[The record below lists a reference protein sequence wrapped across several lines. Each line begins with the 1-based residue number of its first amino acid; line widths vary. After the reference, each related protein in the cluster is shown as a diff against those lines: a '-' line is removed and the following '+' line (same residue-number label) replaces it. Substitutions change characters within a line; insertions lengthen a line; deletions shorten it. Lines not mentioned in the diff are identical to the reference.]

1 MGEFEVHRVRF
12 FGLVPA
18 GVRCLACQP
27 RGARLALARTDG
39 AVEIYNLAA
48 NCFQEKVRGPGR
60 AGPRRAAPRRAV
72 TGVPPQ
78 VIPGHEA
85 RSVEALCWAAGE
97 RLFGAGL
104 GGDITEYDLA
114 RLCVARSVDGCGG
127 PVWSMAANSSGT
139 QLAIGCED
147 GSVKLFQVVP
157 GGIQFERNLD
167 RRKGRILCLSWHPS
181 DTHIAAGSI
190 DILRVF
196 DVSSGQTIQ
205 RVMVNYH
212 VQKVKRECIVWSIAF
227 LSSGTVVTSDSFGR
241 VQFWDWERG
250 TLLESHTVSSS
261 AVLSLAVSEKED
273 SIVVGTSTGATYQF
287 QLLPVKMG
295 SLERRWVRTKP
306 FQHHT
311 HDVRAVAHSSTA
323 LISGGRSGRRGGLG
337 SLTPVPV
344 RLTSAWPPGL
354 DAQLV
359 IRPLM
364 EKMQKKGYDAALR
377 KVTFPHRRLVSCAR
391 KARLLLFQF
400 SQHLE
405 LWRLGS
411 TNETG
416 KDGEVLPLCRM
427 PEHLV
432 QLKSKGPEHI
442 YCSCI
447 SPCGSWVAYSTA
459 SRFHLYRVRYERD
472 SVSIKKVPK
481 VPKLLLPAY
490 QLQFSSDSGNLFI
503 ASDRGS
509 VHVLQ
514 LLEPG
519 GCKHLHT
526 FRPPSGSPEAV
537 YLLAVSADGHWL
549 GAVSGDWAIHVY
561 NLKCFEHH
569 CTVPTYNCAVT
580 ALAIHPVTNNLVIA
594 YSDQQ
599 LFEFSIPEKQYT
611 AWSRMVQN
619 LGLHRVWLE
628 RDSPITH
635 ITFNPKKPSHILLH
649 DLYMFCILD
658 KSLPLP
664 DNSALL
670 MNQST
675 LKQLPET
682 ARQRQLHAFKICKK
696 FQPLLFADLLD
707 ENCLVMVERPIMDIK
722 TQLPLPIQQKKF
734 GT

>member
-1 MGEFEVHRVRF
+1 MMGLGRVLKRS
-12 FGLVPA
+12 LV
-18 GVRCLACQP
+18 LM
-27 RGARLALARTDG
+27 
-39 AVEIYNLAA
+39 
-48 NCFQEKVRGPGR
+48 
-60 AGPRRAAPRRAV
+60 RAV
-72 TGVPPQ
+72 T
-78 VIPGHEA
+78 VIPGHEG
-85 RSVEALCWAAGE
+85 RSVEALSWAAGD

-104 GGDITEYDLA
+104 GGEITEYDLS
-114 RLCVARSVDGCGG
+114 RLCVARSADGGGG
-127 PVWSMAANSSGT
+127 PIWSMAANSSGT

-196 DVSSGQTIQ
+196 DVSSGQTVQ
-205 RVMVNYH
+205 RIMVNYH
-212 VQKVKRECIVWSIAF
+212 VHKVKRECIVWSIAF

-250 TLLESHTVSSS
+250 TLLESHTVSTS
-261 AVLSLAVSEKED
+261 AVLSLSVSEKED

-295 SLERRWVRTKP
+295 SLEKRWVRTKP

-323 LISGGRSGRRGGLG
+323 LISGG
-337 SLTPVPV
+337 
-344 RLTSAWPPGL
+344 L

-364 EKMQKKGYDAALR
+364 EKIQKKGYEAALR
-377 KVTFPHRRLVSCAR
+377 KFTFPHRRLVSCAR

-411 TNETG
+411 TNETACC
-416 KDGEVLPLCRM
+416 P
-427 PEHLV
+427 
-432 QLKSKGPEHI
+432 
-442 YCSCI
+442 
-447 SPCGSWVAYSTA
+447 
-459 SRFHLYRVRYERD
+459 
-472 SVSIKKVPK
+472 
-481 VPKLLLPAY
+481 PA
-490 QLQFSSDSGNLFI
+490 LQ
-503 ASDRGS
+503 
-509 VHVLQ
+509 
-514 LLEPG
+514 
-519 GCKHLHT
+519 
-526 FRPPSGSPEAV
+526 
-537 YLLAVSADGHWL
+537 
-549 GAVSGDWAIHVY
+549 
-561 NLKCFEHH
+561 HH

-611 AWSRMVQN
+611 AWSRTVQN
-619 LGLHRVWLE
+619 HGLHKAWLE

-635 ITFNPKKPSHILLH
+635 ITFNPKNPSHILLH
-649 DLYMFCILD
+649 DIYMFCVLD

-670 MNQST
+670 MNQGT

-696 FQPLLFADLLD
+696 FQVGDSVTARVL
-707 ENCLVMVERPIMDIK
+707 C
-722 TQLPLPIQQKKF
+722 
-734 GT
+734 

>member
-12 FGLVPA
+12 FALVPA
-18 GVRCLACQP
+18 GVRCLACSP
-27 RGARLALARTDG
+27 RADRLALGRTDG
-39 AVEIYNLAA
+39 TVEVYNFAA
-48 NCFQEKVRGPGR
+48 NYFQEK
-60 AGPRRAAPRRAV
+60 
-72 TGVPPQ
+72 

-104 GGDITEYDLA
+104 SGEIFEYDLA
-114 RLCVARSVDGCGG
+114 GLRVSCCVDGGGG
-127 PVWSMAANSSGT
+127 PIWSMAANGSGT

-181 DTHIAAGSI
+181 GTHIAAGSI
-190 DILRVF
+190 DIFRVI
-196 DVSSGQTIQ
+196 DVCSGQTVKRI
-205 RVMVNYH
+205 MVNYH

-250 TLLESHTVSSS
+250 TLQESHTVSTS

-295 SLERRWVRTKP
+295 SLEKRWVRTKP

-311 HDVRAVAHSSTA
+311 HDVRAVAHSPTA
-323 LISGGRSGRRGGLG
+323 LISG
-337 SLTPVPV
+337 
-344 RLTSAWPPGL
+344 GL

-377 KVTFPHRRLVSCAR
+377 KFTFPHRRLVSCAR

-411 TNETG
+411 TEETG

-427 PEHLV
+427 PEHLL

-442 YCSCI
+442 YCSCV

-459 SRFHLYRVRYERD
+459 SRFHLYRVRYESNSI
-472 SVSIKKVPK
+472 SVKKV
-481 VPKLLLPAY
+481 
-490 QLQFSSDSGNLFI
+490 
-503 ASDRGS
+503 
-509 VHVLQ
+509 
-514 LLEPG
+514 
-519 GCKHLHT
+519 
-526 FRPPSGSPEAV
+526 
-537 YLLAVSADGHWL
+537 
-549 GAVSGDWAIHVY
+549 
-561 NLKCFEHH
+561 
-569 CTVPTYNCAVT
+569 
-580 ALAIHPVTNNLVIA
+580 
-594 YSDQQ
+594 
-599 LFEFSIPEKQYT
+599 
-611 AWSRMVQN
+611 
-619 LGLHRVWLE
+619 
-628 RDSPITH
+628 
-635 ITFNPKKPSHILLH
+635 
-649 DLYMFCILD
+649 
-658 KSLPLP
+658 
-664 DNSALL
+664 
-670 MNQST
+670 
-675 LKQLPET
+675 
-682 ARQRQLHAFKICKK
+682 
-696 FQPLLFADLLD
+696 
-707 ENCLVMVERPIMDIK
+707 
-722 TQLPLPIQQKKF
+722 
-734 GT
+734 

>member
-1 MGEFEVHRVRF
+1 
-12 FGLVPA
+12 
-18 GVRCLACQP
+18 
-27 RGARLALARTDG
+27 
-39 AVEIYNLAA
+39 
-48 NCFQEKVRGPGR
+48 
-60 AGPRRAAPRRAV
+60 
-72 TGVPPQ
+72 Q
-78 VIPGHEA
+78 VIPGHES
-85 RSVEALCWAAGE
+85 RSVEALCWGAGG

-104 GGDITEYDLA
+104 SGEITEYDLGQLRA
-114 RLCVARSVDGCGG
+114 SCSLDGGGG
-127 PVWSMAANSSGT
+127 PIWSMAANSSGT

-167 RRKGRILCLSWHPS
+167 RRKGRVLCLSWHPS

-190 DILRVF
+190 DAFRVL
-196 DVSSGQTIQ
+196 DVCSGQTLQ
-205 RVMVNYH
+205 RIMVSYQ
-212 VQKVKRECIVWSIAF
+212 VQKVKRECVVWSIAF
-227 LSSGTVVTSDSFGR
+227 LSCGTVVTSDSFGR

-250 TLLESHTVSSS
+250 TLVESHTVSTS

-295 SLERRWVRTKP
+295 SLEKRWVRTKP

-323 LISGGRSGRRGGLG
+323 LISGG
-337 SLTPVPV
+337 
-344 RLTSAWPPGL
+344 L

-364 EKMQKKGYDAALR
+364 EKIQKKSYDAALR
-377 KVTFPHRRLVSCAR
+377 KFTFPHRRLVSCAR
-391 KARLLLFQF
+391 KAHLLLFQF

-411 TNETG
+411 TDETG
-416 KDGEVLPLCRM
+416 KDGEVLPLRRM
-427 PEHLV
+427 PEHLL

-442 YCSCI
+442 YCSCV
-447 SPCGSWVAYSTA
+447 SPCGGWVAYSTA
-459 SRFHLYRVRYERD
+459 SRFHLYRLQYEGD
-472 SVSIKKVPK
+472 GISIKKVPK
-481 VPKLLLPAY
+481 APKLLSPAY
-490 QLQFSSDSGNLFI
+490 QLQFSSDSSSLFV
-503 ASDRGS
+503 ASARGS

-519 GCKHLHT
+519 GCRHLHT
-526 FRPPSGSPEAV
+526 LRPPSGCSEAV
-537 YLLAVSADGHWL
+537 YLLAPSADGHWL
-549 GAVSGDWAIHVY
+549 AAVSGDWVIHIY
-561 NLKCFEHH
+561 NLKCFKHH
-569 CTVPTYNCAVT
+569 CTVPTYDCAVS
-580 ALAIHPVTNNLVIA
+580 ALAIHPDTNNLVIA

-611 AWSRMVQN
+611 AWSRTVQN
-619 LGLHRVWLE
+619 CGLHKGWLE

-635 ITFNPKKPSHILLH
+635 ITFNPKNPSHILLH
-649 DLYMFCILD
+649 DTYMFCVLD

-664 DNSALL
+664 DDSALL
-670 MNQST
+670 LNQST
-675 LKQLPET
+675 LKQLPES

-707 ENCLVMVERPIMDIK
+707 GNCLVVVERPIMDIK
-722 TQLPLPIQQKKF
+722 IQLPLPVQRKKF

>member
-1 MGEFEVHRVRF
+1 
-12 FGLVPA
+12 
-18 GVRCLACQP
+18 
-27 RGARLALARTDG
+27 
-39 AVEIYNLAA
+39 
-48 NCFQEKVRGPGR
+48 
-60 AGPRRAAPRRAV
+60 
-72 TGVPPQ
+72 
-78 VIPGHEA
+78 
-85 RSVEALCWAAGE
+85 
-97 RLFGAGL
+97 
-104 GGDITEYDLA
+104 
-114 RLCVARSVDGCGG
+114 
-127 PVWSMAANSSGT
+127 
-139 QLAIGCED
+139 ED
-147 GSVKLFQVVP
+147 GSVKLFRVVP

-181 DTHIAAGSI
+181 GTHIAAGSI
-190 DILRVF
+190 DVVRVF
-196 DVSSGQTIQ
+196 NVSSGRTVQ
-205 RVMVNYH
+205 RIMVNYH
-212 VQKVKRECIVWSIAF
+212 IQKVKRECIVWSIGF
-227 LSSGTVVTSDSFGR
+227 LSSGTVITSDSFGR

-250 TLLESHTVSSS
+250 TLLESHTVSTS
-261 AVLSLAVSEKED
+261 AVLSLAVSENED

-295 SLERRWVRTKP
+295 SLEKRWVRTKP

-311 HDVRAVAHSSTA
+311 HDVRAVAHSATA
-323 LISGGRSGRRGGLG
+323 LISG
-337 SLTPVPV
+337 
-344 RLTSAWPPGL
+344 GL

-364 EKMQKKGYDAALR
+364 EKMQKKGYDAVLR
-377 KVTFPHRRLVSCAR
+377 KFTFPHRRLVSCAR

-411 TNETG
+411 TDETG

-442 YCSCI
+442 YCSCV
-447 SPCGSWVAYSTA
+447 SPCGSWVAYCTA
-459 SRFHLYRVRYERD
+459 SRFHLYRVRYEGD
-472 SVSIKKVPK
+472 GVSIEKVPK

-490 QLQFSSDSGNLFI
+490 QLQFSSDSGSLFV

-526 FRPPSGSPEAV
+526 FRPPSGCSEAV
-537 YLLAVSADGHWL
+537 YLLASSADGHWL
-549 GAVSGDWAIHVY
+549 AAVSGDWAIHLY
-561 NLKCFEHH
+561 NLKCFE
-569 CTVPTYNCAVT
+569 VGAGPD
-580 ALAIHPVTNNLVIA
+580 LASHPVSPLLPL
-594 YSDQQ
+594 Q

-611 AWSRMVQN
+611 AWSRTVQN
-619 LGLHRVWLE
+619 CGLHRVWLE

-635 ITFNPKKPSHILLH
+635 IAFNPKNPSHILLH
-649 DLYMFCILD
+649 DTYMFCLLD

-682 ARQRQLHAFKICKK
+682 ARKRQLHAFKICKK

-707 ENCLVMVERPIMDIK
+707 GNCLVVVERPIMDIK
-722 TQLPLPIQQKKF
+722 TQLPLPVQQKKF

>member
-12 FGLVPA
+12 FSYVPA
-18 GVRCLACQP
+18 GVRCLAYH
-27 RGARLALARTDG
+27 RRADRLALARTDG
-39 AVEIYNLAA
+39 AVEVYNFAA
-48 NCFQEKVRGPGR
+48 NYFQEK
-60 AGPRRAAPRRAV
+60 A
-72 TGVPPQ
+72 
-78 VIPGHEA
+78 IPGHEA
-85 RSVEALCWAAGE
+85 RSVEALCWAAGD

-104 GGDITEYDLA
+104 GGHVSEYDLE
-114 RLCVARSVDGCGG
+114 RLRVKRSADGFGG
-127 PVWSMAANSSGT
+127 PIWSMAANAGGT

-147 GSVKLFQVVP
+147 GSVKLFRVVP
-157 GGIQFERNLD
+157 DGVQFERSLE
-167 RRKGRILCLSWHPS
+167 RQQGRILCLSWHPS
-181 DTHIAAGSI
+181 ETHIAAGSL
-190 DILRVF
+190 DLLHVF
-196 DVSSGQTIQ
+196 DVSSGRTVQ
-205 RVMVNYH
+205 RIMVNYH
-212 VQKVKRECIVWSIAF
+212 VQKLKKRECVVWSIGF
-227 LSSGTVVTSDSFGR
+227 LSSGTVVSSDSFGR

-250 TLLESHTVSSS
+250 TLLESHTVSNS

-273 SIVVGTSTGATYQF
+273 SIVVGTSAGATYQF

-295 SLERRWVRTKP
+295 SQDKHWVRTKP

-311 HDVRAVAHSSTA
+311 HDVRAVAHSPTA
-323 LISGGRSGRRGGLG
+323 LISG
-337 SLTPVPV
+337 
-344 RLTSAWPPGL
+344 GL

-364 EKMQKKGYDAALR
+364 EKMQKKGYEAALR
-377 KVTFPHRRLVSCAR
+377 KFTFPHRRLVSCAR

-416 KDGEVLPLCRM
+416 KDGEVLPVCRV

-442 YCSCI
+442 YCSCV
-447 SPCGSWVAYSTA
+447 SPCGSWIAYSTA
-459 SRFHLYRVRYERD
+459 SRFHLYRVQYEGD
-472 SVSIKKVPK
+472 SISIKKVTN

-490 QLQFSSDSGNLFI
+490 QLQCSADSSSLFV

-509 VHVLQ
+509 VHMLQ

-526 FRPPSGSPEAV
+526 LRPPSGTLEAV
-537 YLLAVSADGHWL
+537 YLLASSADGNWL
-549 GAVSGDWAIHVY
+549 AAASGDWEIHIY
-561 NLKCFEHH
+561 NLKRFKHH
-569 CTVPTYNCAVT
+569 CTVPTYSCAVT

-599 LFEFSIPEKQYT
+599 LFEFGIPEKQYT
-611 AWSRMVQN
+611 AWSRTVQN
-619 LGLHRVWLE
+619 CGLHKAWLE

-635 ITFNPKKPSHILLH
+635 IAFNPKKPSHILLH
-649 DLYMFCILD
+649 DVYMFCVLD

-664 DNSALL
+664 DDSASL

-682 ARQRQLHAFKICKK
+682 ARKRQLHAFKICKK

-707 ENCLVMVERPIMDIK
+707 ENCLVMVERPLMDIK
-722 TQLPLPIQQKKF
+722 TQLPPPIQQKKF

>member
-18 GVRCLACQP
+18 GIRCLACQP
-27 RGARLALARTDG
+27 HGARLALARTDG
-39 AVEIYNLAA
+39 AVEIYNFAA
-48 NCFQEKVRGPGR
+48 NYFQEKV
-60 AGPRRAAPRRAV
+60 
-72 TGVPPQ
+72 
-78 VIPGHEA
+78 IPGNQA
-85 RSVEALCWAAGE
+85 RSVEALCWVAGD

-104 GGDITEYDLA
+104 GGEITEYDLF
-114 RLCVARSVDGCGG
+114 RLCVAHSVDGGGG
-127 PVWSMAANSSGT
+127 PIWSMAANNSGT

-157 GGIQFERNLD
+157 GGIQFGQNLN
-167 RRKGRILCLSWHPS
+167 RQKGRILCLSWHPS

-190 DILRVF
+190 DVVRVF
-196 DVSSGQTIQ
+196 NVSSGQTVQ
-205 RVMVNYH
+205 RIMMNYRVH
-212 VQKVKRECIVWSIAF
+212 KVKRECIVWSIAF

-250 TLLESHTVSSS
+250 TLQESHTVSTS
-261 AVLSLAVSEKED
+261 AVLSLSVSEKED
-273 SIVVGTSTGATYQF
+273 SIIVGTSTGATYQF
-287 QLLPVKMG
+287 QLLPVKTG
-295 SLERRWVRTKP
+295 SLEKRWVRTKP

-323 LISGGRSGRRGGLG
+323 LISGG
-337 SLTPVPV
+337 
-344 RLTSAWPPGL
+344 L

-359 IRPLM
+359 IRPLV

-377 KVTFPHRRLVSCAR
+377 KFTFPHRCLVSCAR

-411 TNETG
+411 TDKTG
-416 KDGEVLPLCRM
+416 EDGEVLPLCRM

-442 YCSCI
+442 CCSCV

-459 SRFHLYRVRYERD
+459 SRFHLYEVQYNGD
-472 SVSIKKVPK
+472 SVSVKKVPK

-490 QLQFSSDSGNLFI
+490 QLQFSADSGSLFI
-503 ASDRGS
+503 ASAQGS

-526 FRPPSGSPEAV
+526 FRPLSGCPEAV
-537 YLLAVSADGHWL
+537 YLLAASADGHWL
-549 GAVSGDWAIHVY
+549 AAVGGDWAIHIY
-561 NLKCFEHH
+561 NLKCFKHH

-619 LGLHRVWLE
+619 SGLHKVWLE

-635 ITFNPKKPSHILLH
+635 ITFNPKNPSHILLH
-649 DLYMFCILD
+649 DIYMFCILD

-664 DNSALL
+664 DDSDLL
-670 MNQST
+670 MNQTT

-682 ARQRQLHAFKICKK
+682 ARQWQLHAFKICKK

-707 ENCLVMVERPIMDIK
+707 ENCLVMVERPIMDFK

>member
-18 GVRCLACQP
+18 GVRCLAP
-27 RGARLALARTDG
+27 SPPRLALARTDG
-39 AVEIYNLAA
+39 AVEVYNLAA
-48 NCFQEKVRGPGR
+48 NYYQEK
-60 AGPRRAAPRRAV
+60 
-72 TGVPPQ
+72 

-104 GGDITEYDLA
+104 SGNITEYDLA
-114 RLCVARSVDGCGG
+114 RLCVAGSVDGGGG
-127 PVWSMAANSSGT
+127 PIWSMAANSNGT

-147 GSVKLFQVVP
+147 GSVKLFQVIP

-190 DILRVF
+190 DTLRVF
-196 DVSSGQTIQ
+196 DVSSGHTVQ
-205 RVMVNYH
+205 RILVNYH
-212 VQKVKRECIVWSIAF
+212 VQKVKRECIVWSVAF
-227 LSSGTVVTSDSFGR
+227 LSSGTVVTCDSFGR

-250 TLLESHTVSSS
+250 TLLESHTVSTS

-273 SIVVGTSTGATYQF
+273 SILVGTSTGATYQF

-295 SLERRWVRTKP
+295 SQEKRWVRTKP

-311 HDVRAVAHSSTA
+311 HDVRAVAHSPTA
-323 LISGGRSGRRGGLG
+323 LISGGRAAPPAGVGRPWG
-337 SLTPVPV
+337 SPAGTG
-344 RLTSAWPPGL
+344 SADPCLVPGL

-364 EKMQKKGYDAALR
+364 EKVQKKGYDAALR
-377 KVTFPHRRLVSCAR
+377 KFTFPHRRLVSCAR

-411 TNETG
+411 TEETG

-427 PEHLV
+427 PEHLL

-442 YCSCI
+442 YCSGI
-447 SPCGSWVAYSTA
+447 SPCGSWIAYCTA
-459 SRFHLYRVRYERD
+459 SRFHLYRVQCEGD
-472 SVSIKKVPK
+472 GVSVKKVPK

-490 QLQFSSDSGNLFI
+490 QLQFSSDSGSLFV
-503 ASDRGS
+503 ASARGS

-514 LLEPG
+514 LLEPE

-526 FRPPSGSPEAV
+526 LQPPAGSLEAV
-537 YLLAVSADGHWL
+537 YLLAASADGHWL
-549 GAVSGDWAIHVY
+549 AAVSGDWVIHVY
-561 NLKCFEHH
+561 SLKCFKHH
-569 CTVPTYNCAVT
+569 CTVPMYSCAVT
-580 ALAIHPVTNNLVIA
+580 AVAIHPATNNLVIA

-599 LFEFSIPEKQYT
+599 LFEFSIPKKQYT
-611 AWSRMVQN
+611 AWSRTVQN
-619 LGLHRVWLE
+619 RGLHKLWLE
-628 RDSPITH
+628 RDTPITH
-635 ITFNPKKPSHILLH
+635 ITFNPKNPSHILLH
-649 DLYMFCILD
+649 DLYMFCVLD

-664 DNSALL
+664 DDSTLL

-707 ENCLVMVERPIMDIK
+707 ENCLVMVERPVMDFK

>member
-18 GVRCLACQP
+18 GVRCLACPP
-27 RGARLALARTDG
+27 RGGRLALARTDG
-39 AVEIYNLAA
+39 AVEIYNFAA
-48 NCFQEKVRGPGR
+48 NYFQEK
-60 AGPRRAAPRRAV
+60 
-72 TGVPPQ
+72 

-104 GGDITEYDLA
+104 GGAITEYDLA
-114 RLCVARSVDGCGG
+114 GLRAAHSVDGGGG
-127 PVWSMAANSSGT
+127 PIWSMAANGSGT

-190 DILRVF
+190 GALRVF
-196 DVSSGQTIQ
+196 DVCSGQTVQ
-205 RVMVNYH
+205 RIMVNYH
-212 VQKVKRECIVWSIAF
+212 MRKANRECVVWGIAF
-227 LSSGTVVTSDSFGR
+227 LASGAVVTADSFGR
-241 VQFWDWERG
+241 VQFWDWQRG
-250 TLLESHTVSSS
+250 TLQESHTVSTS

-287 QLLPVKMG
+287 QLLPVRMG
-295 SLERRWVRTKP
+295 GLEKRWVRTKP

-323 LISGGRSGRRGGLG
+323 LISGG
-337 SLTPVPV
+337 
-344 RLTSAWPPGL
+344 L

-364 EKMQKKGYDAALR
+364 EKMQKKGYEAALR
-377 KVTFPHRRLVSCAR
+377 KFTFPHRRLVSCAR

-416 KDGEVLPLCRM
+416 KDGEVLPLRRV

-442 YCSCI
+442 YCSCV

-459 SRFHLYRVRYERD
+459 SRFHLYRVRYQGD
-472 SVSIKKVPK
+472 SVSVTKVPK

-490 QLQFSSDSGNLFI
+490 QLQFSADSRSLFV
-503 ASDRGS
+503 ASARGS

-514 LLEPG
+514 LPEPG
-519 GCKHLHT
+519 GCKLLHT
-526 FRPPSGSPEAV
+526 LRPPSGCPEAV
-537 YLLAVSADGHWL
+537 YLLAASADGQWVA
-549 GAVSGDWAIHVY
+549 AVGGDWVIHIY
-561 NLKCFEHH
+561 NLKCFKHH
-569 CTVPTYNCAVT
+569 CTVPTYSCAVT
-580 ALAIHPVTNNLVIA
+580 ALAIHPLTNNLVIA

-611 AWSRMVQN
+611 AWSRTVQSC
-619 LGLHRVWLE
+619 GLHRAWLE

-635 ITFNPKKPSHILLH
+635 ITFNPKNPSHILLH
-649 DLYMFCILD
+649 DVYMFCVLD

-664 DNSALL
+664 DDSALL
-670 MNQST
+670 TNQST

-707 ENCLVMVERPIMDIK
+707 ENCLVMVERPIMDVK
-722 TQLPLPIQQKKF
+722 TQLPLPVQQKKF

>member
-1 MGEFEVHRVRF
+1 
-12 FGLVPA
+12 
-18 GVRCLACQP
+18 
-27 RGARLALARTDG
+27 
-39 AVEIYNLAA
+39 
-48 NCFQEKVRGPGR
+48 
-60 AGPRRAAPRRAV
+60 
-72 TGVPPQ
+72 
-78 VIPGHEA
+78 
-85 RSVEALCWAAGE
+85 
-97 RLFGAGL
+97 
-104 GGDITEYDLA
+104 
-114 RLCVARSVDGCGG
+114 
-127 PVWSMAANSSGT
+127 
-139 QLAIGCED
+139 IGCED

-190 DILRVF
+190 DALRIF
-196 DVSSGQTIQ
+196 NVSSG
-205 RVMVNYH
+205 
-212 VQKVKRECIVWSIAF
+212 KLLPRE
-227 LSSGTVVTSDSFGR
+227 GR
-241 VQFWDWERG
+241 
-250 TLLESHTVSSS
+250 
-261 AVLSLAVSEKED
+261 SLACPLVPRPGDRRSCLAQCLRAGRSRAGSEAAGPCLPPGAALSFFPVCARKPRSRFSRQKED
-273 SIVVGTSTGATYQF
+273 SIIVGTSTGATYQF

-295 SLERRWVRTKP
+295 SLEKRWVRTKP

-323 LISGGRSGRRGGLG
+323 LISGG
-337 SLTPVPV
+337 
-344 RLTSAWPPGL
+344 L

-364 EKMQKKGYDAALR
+364 EKMQKKGYEAALR
-377 KVTFPHRRLVSCAR
+377 KFTFPHRRLVSCAR

-411 TNETG
+411 TDETG

-427 PEHLV
+427 PEHLL

-442 YCSCI
+442 YCSCV

-459 SRFHLYRVRYERD
+459 SRFHLYRVQYEGGG
-472 SVSIKKVPK
+472 VSIKKVPK

-490 QLQFSSDSGNLFI
+490 QLQFSSDSGSLFV
-503 ASDRGS
+503 ASARGS

-537 YLLAVSADGHWL
+537 YLLASSADGHWVA
-549 GAVSGDWAIHVY
+549 AVSGDWAIHVY
-561 NLKCFEHH
+561 NLKGFKHH
-569 CTVPTYNCAVT
+569 CMVPMYSCAVT

-599 LFEFSIPEKQYT
+599 LFEFGIPEKQYT

-619 LGLHRVWLE
+619 CGLHKVWLE

-635 ITFNPKKPSHILLH
+635 ITFNPKNPSHILLH
-649 DLYMFCILD
+649 DIYMFCVLD